1 MKNGLSGLL
10 LTLALALLMGC
21 PASSS
26 GTGSVQLAVSVPQPL
41 ASSVSRVS
49 VTFSAEDAPSFSVEL
64 LAANGSWRG
73 FLSNL
78 PAGNNRTFLAQAFD
92 ASGAKLFEGSASGVT
107 LFADQTAWVAVTLQR
122 VDAPPPFQNAAPFI
136 DSLAASST
144 SVMADSALAL
154 VASAHDP
161 NAGDTLS
168 YAWTSTAGSFSS
180 STEATTAWTAPD
192 SAGLQTLTLT
202 VTDPGGLTSRLALTI
217 HVLPSGGHGEAQFS
231 ILFNNAP
238 EVMTLS
244 AAPTRLTAG
253 QATAVSAS
261 ASDMDGDTL
270 AYAWSASCEGTWSNA
285 SSRSAQFT
293 PSLLPQAS
301 CNNCR
306 LTVTVSDGRGGQTT
320 GTVALCV
327 SEPPAPQ
334 HFPPFFT
341 SATRSSES
349 ATSGQVLTF
358 DVSASDPQDSAL
370 SFSWSATLGTLGT
383 PASTASSSRVTWTA
397 PQCVSDGSAPVLTAT
412 VTNSFGLTATHRFT
426 VPGLPACSMGWALA
440 GSMSTPR
447 GGHTAT
453 VLSSGKVLVAG
464 GQNTQGSLT
473 AAELYDPAS
482 RTWSTAASMTQR
494 RYHATATRLNTG
506 KVLVSGGIDG
516 STPLAAAELYDPA
529 SGSWSATAPMTS
541 ARYEHTATLLP
552 DGRVLVSGGR
562 NASGVLKTAEVYD
575 PASGTWSTAG
585 AMATPRYFHTA
596 ALLNTGKVLV
606 AGGSSNGSTVLATAE
621 LYDPASGTWS
631 DTAPMA
637 SPRWSHTA
645 ALLSSGKVLV
655 TGGRYDAS
663 VLAAAELYEPAS
675 GSWSTAGTMASPHFS
690 PAVAV
695 LQNGKVLVSGGQNS
709 SGHLAAVELYNPV
722 AGTWSAAPAMNA
734 PHNDHTATLLPNGQV
749 LVAGGRNNSGFPTS
763 AEAYGLSGRVDCATD
778 AHCEAGF
785 YCVASACVTK
795 KADGETCTGAN
806 QCSGAQC
813 MGGIC
818 CSTCQWLPPRLSS
831 VSPAQAKAGTL
842 VTLMGADFV
851 PGITGRIGST
861 SCTST
866 VFVSSTS
873 ATCTVPTLT
882 NGTYAITVT
891 HPDGL
896 SSTLAAA
903 LIYDSTPPAGGGTLN
918 DGIASNSLTTSPTLT
933 WTAFTDAGSGLDH
946 YEYALG
952 TTLGGTQAR
961 GWTVFTPNAGP
972 SFTLT
977 GLTLTG
983 GTTYYPSIRAYDR
996 AGNFTTLTGN
1006 GWLVDTTAPQAPTGL
1021 NDGTATSAAS
1031 ASPIASWTASTD
1043 VGSGIARYE
1052 LAIGSSAGGTD
1063 LLNWTSVGNVTS
1075 ASQAGLTLSPGMTYY
1090 TSVRASDQ
1098 AGNVSAAALGDG
1110 WTYTLQGPTTLVFM
1124 PMDHAGPTTT
1134 DNSSVDFVNFANAG
1148 VHLRPVQNPSIS
1160 TVAPKYGAGSGAFQN
1175 GSLQTGSSTANV
1187 IGNSDFTLEFWVK
1200 HSSLGFFGSPVIS
1213 GSGWDISLGNTGYNN
1228 SADFAYYPTQNSGY
1242 RHWGGDIGW
1251 GVLPANTWNHLSIS
1265 RSGTTLYTHLNGVLK
1280 QTVTIAAGARLEG
1293 TAAASTLTVGGH
1305 PSYIDDLRITV
1316 GGVTHTTANFT
1327 PTQLTPLPFLY
1338 LPMDGPGSGELP
1350 TADFRNMVPG
1360 GVSLSASGAPLI
1372 TPAASACGGCG
1383 DFTAGTLSTPVSA
1396 ANALGTRDFTLE
1408 FWVKH
1413 SSLDPGNSPVLS
1425 GGNGTTTFW
1434 DISLGNTVFNG
1445 NANFAFYATQMGGNR
1460 GWGGDISW
1468 GVLPRDTWTHL
1479 SLTRKGTSL
1488 ITHKNGILVETVTIL
1503 ATDRMEGPNTTSA
1516 ITIGGYPASLDDV
1529 MLTVGAARH
1538 TTANFPVAR
1547 VPSTPRPVTVEPH
1560 VLLPLD
1566 GANGSTAFPNFA
1578 ANGVTFSAVAAP
1590 AITTAAARY
1599 GGASGN
1605 FQSGS
1610 LTTATT
1616 SGNVIGTR
1624 DFTIEF
1630 WVNFSA
1636 LSGAFTPV
1644 VAGNGWMISLGNTN
1658 YNNSATFNFAN
1669 QSDPWGGP
1677 VEWGVLP
1684 RNTWTHLAVSRF
1696 QDRLYTHKN
1705 GVLVSVTS
1713 IAPTAHMEGG
1723 ATTSALQL
1731 GQSPSYLD
1739 DVQITIGSA
1748 KYTTANF
1755 GVAPQLTRP
1764 FMHFPMDGA
1773 NLSASFPNH
1782 GTGPAVTTVDSP
1794 TLTTAGALHG
1804 GASANF
1810 TAGSLTTAASSGY
1823 RLGAQDFTIEFW
1835 VKNPGLGL
1843 TGSPVIY
1850 GSGWDISLG
1859 NRGYN
1864 NNADFAYYPTENSGY
1879 RHWGGDIGWGVLPLN
1894 TWVHLSLS
1902 RTGTGLYTH
1911 KNGVLVSTLTIPAT
1925 AAMEGPNA
1933 TSTLVIGGHPSYVD
1947 DLQVTI
1953 GKARHTRANF
1963 NVFP

>member
-1 MKNGLSGLL
+1 MGHLMKNGLSGLM

-41 ASSVSRVS
+41 VSSVSRVS
-49 VTFSAEDAPSFSVEL
+49 VTFSAEGAPSFSVEL

-107 LFADQTAWVAVTLQR
+107 LFADQTAWVAVSLQR
-122 VDAPPPFQNAAPFI
+122 VDAPPPFQNAAPII

-144 SVMADSALAL
+144 SVMEGSALTL

-161 NAGDTLS
+161 NAGDRLS
-168 YAWTSTAGSFSS
+168 YAWTSTAGSFSP

-217 HVLPSGGHGEAQFS
+217 HVLPSEGHGEAQFS

-270 AYAWSASCEGTWSNA
+270 SYAWSASCEGTWSNA

-293 PSLLPQAS
+293 PSMLPQAS

-306 LTVTVSDGRGGQTT
+306 LTVTVSDERGGQTT

-327 SEPPAPQ
+327 LELPAPQ

-383 PASTASSSRVTWTA
+383 PASTASSSRVAWTA

-412 VTNSFGLTATHRFT
+412 VTNAFGLASTVRFT
-426 VPGLPACSMGWALA
+426 VPGLPA
-440 GSMSTPR
+440 
-447 GGHTAT
+447 
-453 VLSSGKVLVAG
+453 
-464 GQNTQGSLT
+464 
-473 AAELYDPAS
+473 
-482 RTWSTAASMTQR
+482 
-494 RYHATATRLNTG
+494 
-506 KVLVSGGIDG
+506 
-516 STPLAAAELYDPA
+516 
-529 SGSWSATAPMTS
+529 
-541 ARYEHTATLLP
+541 
-552 DGRVLVSGGR
+552 
-562 NASGVLKTAEVYD
+562 
-575 PASGTWSTAG
+575 
-585 AMATPRYFHTA
+585 
-596 ALLNTGKVLV
+596 
-606 AGGSSNGSTVLATAE
+606 
-621 LYDPASGTWS
+621 
-631 DTAPMA
+631 
-637 SPRWSHTA
+637 
-645 ALLSSGKVLV
+645 
-655 TGGRYDAS
+655 
-663 VLAAAELYEPAS
+663 
-675 GSWSTAGTMASPHFS
+675 
-690 PAVAV
+690 
-695 LQNGKVLVSGGQNS
+695 
-709 SGHLAAVELYNPV
+709 
-722 AGTWSAAPAMNA
+722 
-734 PHNDHTATLLPNGQV
+734 
-749 LVAGGRNNSGFPTS
+749 
-763 AEAYGLSGRVDCATD
+763 
-778 AHCEAGF
+778 
-785 YCVASACVTK
+785 
-795 KADGETCTGAN
+795 
-806 QCSGAQC
+806 
-813 MGGIC
+813 
-818 CSTCQWLPPRLSS
+818 TCQRLPPRLSS
-831 VSPAQAKAGTL
+831 VSPAHAKAGTL
-842 VTLMGADFV
+842 VTLTGADFV

-873 ATCTVPTLT
+873 ATCTMPTLA
-882 NGTYAITVT
+882 NGTYAITVI

-903 LIYDSTPPAGGGTLN
+903 LLYDSTPPAGGGTLN
-918 DGIASNSLTTSPTLT
+918 DGIASNSLTTSPTLA

-952 TTLGGTQAR
+952 TTLGGTQVR
-961 GWTVFTPNAGP
+961 DWTVFTPNAGP

-977 GLTLTG
+977 GLTLTVG
-983 GTTYYPSIRAYDR
+983 ATYYPSIRAYDR
-996 AGNFTTLTGN
+996 AGNFTTRTGN
-1006 GWLVDTTAPQAPTGL
+1006 GWVVDTTAPQAPTAL
-1021 NDGTATSAAS
+1021 NDGTVTSAAS
-1031 ASPIASWTASTD
+1031 ASPIAFWTASTD

-1063 LLNWTSVGNVTS
+1063 LLTWTSVGNVTS
-1075 ASQAGLTLSPGMTYY
+1075 ASLPGLTLSPGMTYY
-1090 TSVRASDQ
+1090 TSVRAADH
-1098 AGNVSAAALGDG
+1098 AGNVSAATLGDG
-1110 WTYTLQGPTTLVFM
+1110 WTYALQGPTTLVFM
-1124 PMDHAGPTTT
+1124 PMDHAGPTTS
-1134 DNSSVDFVNFANAG
+1134 DNSSVEFVNFANAG
-1148 VHLRPVQNPSIS
+1148 AHLLPVQNPSIS

-1175 GSLQTGSSTANV
+1175 GSLQTGSSIANA
-1187 IGNSDFTLEFWVK
+1187 IGNSDFTIEFWVK

-1228 SADFAYYPTQNSGY
+1228 SADFAYGNQSA
-1242 RHWGGDIGW
+1242 RHWGGAIGW
-1251 GVLPANTWNHLSIS
+1251 GVLSANVWNHLSIS

-1293 TAAASTLTVGGH
+1293 TATASTLTVGGH

-1316 GGVTHTTANFT
+1316 GGVTHTAANFT

-1338 LPMDGPGSGELP
+1338 LPMDGPGGGELP

-1372 TPAASACGGCG
+1372 PPAASACGGCG

-1396 ANALGTRDFTLE
+1396 ATTLGTRDFTLE

-1413 SSLDPGNSPVLS
+1413 SSLDSGNSPVLS

-1468 GVLPRDTWTHL
+1468 GVLPLDTWTHL

-1503 ATDRMEGPNTTSA
+1503 ATDKMEGPNTTSA

-1547 VPSTPRPVTVEPH
+1547 VPYTPRPVTVEPH

-1636 LSGAFTPV
+1636 LSGVITPV
-1644 VAGNGWMISLGNTN
+1644 VAGNGWMLSLGNTD
-1658 YNNSATFNFAN
+1658 YNNTATFTFAN
-1669 QSDPWGGP
+1669 QSAPWWGGP
-1677 VEWGVLP
+1677 VGWGVLS

-1705 GVLVSVTS
+1705 GVLTSVIS

-1723 ATTSALQL
+1723 ATTSALKI

-1739 DVQITIGSA
+1739 DVQITLGSA
-1748 KYTTANF
+1748 KYTPANF
-1755 GVAPQLTRP
+1755 SVAPQLTRP

-1782 GTGPAVTTVDSP
+1782 GTGPAVTPVDSP
-1794 TLTTAGALHG
+1794 TLTTTGALHG

-1823 RLGAQDFTIEFW
+1823 RLGTQDFTIEFW
-1835 VKNPGLGL
+1835 VKNPALGL

-1859 NRGYN
+1859 NWGYN

-1902 RTGTGLYTH
+1902 RTGTSLYTH

-1933 TSTLVIGGHPSYVD
+1933 TSAIVIGGHPSYVD